1 MGFVENIKLK
11 AYSRASR
18 YIYHSTLVEGY
29 LRGSDEPF
37 RCLFVDN
44 SSLIN
49 YMTSKGFL
57 ERVRVLKKRRILL
70 PLLQDSI
77 EGSRNRVDLCVAVL
91 EEGCNYDDREGHIF
105 KTPEFVK
112 QVLDVSSP
120 WEKMKKTFHKSK
132 EAARLIRKHGLSY
145 RISRDPDDFSLFYHR
160 IYLPHL
166 VKQHGPHAAID
177 PFDDMLSYFQKGFLL
192 IVQHEGRPVSGG
204 LCLIQDR
211 ALIFRRTGVLD
222 ADEAYIRK
230 GGQSA
235 VYYFMIQYAREKGL
249 KSVDFMNSRPFF
261 KDGVYGHKA
270 EWGAAVQAEGN
281 PSASIHFIVP
291 ELTKKAALFFANNPV
306 IVQAPRGLAGLIG
319 WNGGAELS
327 PDEINELRK
336 RYYAPGLESMLLMR
350 SGGEIVPINLSC

>member
-1 MGFVENIKLK
+1 MN
-11 AYSRASR
+11 
-18 YIYHSTLVEGY
+18 
-29 LRGSDEPF
+29 
-37 RCLFVDN
+37 
-44 SSLIN
+44 
-49 YMTSKGFL
+49 
-57 ERVRVLKKRRILL
+57 
-70 PLLQDSI
+70 
-77 EGSRNRVDLCVAVL
+77 
-91 EEGCNYDDREGHIF
+91 EGCNYEIGKGTYSIPPNSCTRF
-105 KTPEFVK
+105 LMFPV
-112 QVLDVSSP
+112 P

-235 VYYFMIQYAREKGL
+235 VYYFMIHYAREKGL
-249 KSVDFMNSRPFF
+249 KSVDFMSSRPFF

-291 ELTKKAALFFANNPV
+291 ELTKKAALFFENNPV

-319 WNGGAELS
+319 WNGWSGAFA
-327 PDEINELRK
+327 R
-336 RYYAPGLESMLLMR
+336 
-350 SGGEIVPINLSC
+350 